1 MMNQGVA
8 RKACLIITFAI
19 TVPLCLAFYY
29 LSEQQ
34 KHVIL
39 MEDERELTRISLTLA
54 QRISQNGKPMYYWS
68 EYFVTEGQTEKK
80 TAELTA
86 YYQPKVE
93 ELAAMYPNYR
103 MGIYH
108 QKIDNHIAV
117 YPSSSQEW
125 FIFKDHPEVRKLYK
139 TGEAATVVLQN
150 PNGDKTPFLV
160 SFTPIFHLGE
170 VVGFT
175 WAGKKIDNVLSE
187 SHAALI
193 QGLII
198 LICVWLIMMLVVR
211 AVFYKLDKS
220 LVRFASKVNQDPLL
234 PVEFHDFPQLEP
246 LFDTVVKLRE
256 DLKMETE
263 HYLEESRTLKD
274 LIELAP
280 LAIFLVDKNGILKA
294 YNQAFLSYHPYFQDE
309 SAVNVPY
316 KFFTDN
322 TNRNYEETVVIRALK
337 GARIHNE
344 YAAFLN
350 RYWLSNA
357 LPLKNKEEQ
366 ITGAIAICH
375 DITEHE
381 KLRKEMVR
389 LDRLNIVGQMAAS
402 VAHEVR
408 NPMTV
413 ARGYIQSLSKK
424 TGDTYRAQFSTIIE
438 ELDRANHIISDF
450 LSLAR
455 DKYVE
460 RKKESLCK
468 IIQDIMPMVESE
480 ALVRN
485 VECDSRLDEQVP
497 LLLLNSEEIKQLV
510 LNLTM
515 NALDAMEGI
524 KQGKLT
530 IACAYNEAKG
540 RVELKVT
547 DTGCGMERSAQE
559 KVFEPFYTTKKN
571 GSGLGLSVCKSIV
584 DRHGGFISVESEK
597 NKGSV
602 FVVSFPLEV

>member
-8 RKACLIITFAI
+8 RKAYLIITFAI
-19 TVPLCLAFYY
+19 TLPLCFAFYY

-39 MEDERELTRISLTLA
+39 MEDERELTRISSALA
-54 QRISQNGKPMYYWS
+54 QRIPQNGKPMYYWS
-68 EYFVTEGQTEKK
+68 EDFVTEGLTERK
-80 TAELTA
+80 TAELTN

-108 QKIDNHIAV
+108 QKIDAHVAV
-117 YPSSSQEW
+117 YPPSSREW
-125 FIFKDHPEVRKLYK
+125 FIFKDHPEVQKLYK
-139 TGEAATVVLQN
+139 TGEATTVVLQN
-150 PNGDKTPFLV
+150 SQDKTPFLV
-160 SFTPIFHLGE
+160 SVSPIFHLGTI
-170 VVGFT
+170 VGFT
-175 WAGKKIDNVLSE
+175 WAGKKIDTVLSV
-187 SHAALI
+187 SHASLI
-193 QGLII
+193 QGFII
-198 LICVWLIMMLVVR
+198 LFCVWLIMMLIVR
-211 AVFYKLDKS
+211 AVFHKLDKS
-220 LVRFASKVNQDPLL
+220 LIRFASKVTQDTLL

-256 DLKMETE
+256 ELKMETE
-263 HYLEESRTLKD
+263 HYQEESRTLKD

-280 LAIFLVDKNGILKA
+280 LAIFLVDKDGIVKA
-294 YNQAFLSYHPYFQDE
+294 CNQAFLSYHPYFQGE
-309 SAVNVPY
+309 SAVNASY
-316 KFFTDN
+316 KVFTDS
-322 TNRNYEETVVIRALK
+322 TNRNYEDTVVIRALK
-337 GARIHNE
+337 GAKIHNE
-344 YAAFLN
+344 YAVFLN

-357 LPLKNKEEQ
+357 LPLKNKEGK

-460 RKKESLCK
+460 KERESLCK
-468 IIQDIMPMVESE
+468 IIQDILPMVESE

-485 VECDSRLDEQVP
+485 VQCDSRLDGQMP

-515 NALDAMEGI
+515 NALDAMENI

-530 IACAYNEAKG
+530 ITCAYNKDKSK
-540 RVELKVT
+540 VELRVG

-584 DRHGGFISVESEK
+584 DRHDGHIHVESEK
-597 NKGSV
+597 NKGAV
-602 FVVSFPLEV
+602 FIVSFPLDA